1 MAYQPQFKQDKT
13 LIGAE
18 VLILW
23 PKIVDSD
30 VTTEQFISIAENS
43 HLIID
48 IGVWVIN
55 KVCEQLALWSSLPA
69 IAINISPKQFHR
81 EDFIEILQ
89 SNLDKNNLSGD
100 RIVIKIT
107 ERTML
112 DDIDNTVERMRQLR
126 DMKVRISIDDFGAG
140 YSSLAYIS
148 KLPIDQLK
156 IDQSFIN
163 TNGKEQSAIVDAI
176 FSIAKSLHLEVV
188 AEGVETQIQFEYLRK
203 QQCDAYQG
211 YLFAYPMG
219 VSDFGR
225 LLTSYKL

>member
-1 MAYQPQFKQDKT
+1 M
-13 LIGAE
+13 LISTE
-18 VLILW
+18 VLICW
-23 PKIVDSD
+23 PKVVNSD
-30 VTTEQFISIAENS
+30 VTTEQFISIAQNS
-43 HLIID
+43 HLIVDID
-48 IGVWVIN
+48 VWVIN
-55 KVCEQLALWSSLPA
+55 KVCEQLALLLSLPA
-69 IAINISPKQFHR
+69 IAINISPEQFHR

-100 RIVIKIT
+100 RIVIEMT

-112 DDIDNTVERMRQLR
+112 DNTVERMRQLR
-126 DMKVRISIDDFGAG
+126 DMKVRISIDDFGTG

-163 TNGKEQSAIVDAI
+163 IIDKQQSAIVDAI

-219 VSDFGR
+219 VSVFGG